1 MKNKIKEV
9 AAALIAEKGYTRT
22 SMREIAEGV
31 GLTKAAIYH
40 HYPSK
45 EAILECIVIESLEF
59 MNQSHIALEQKNA
72 PVWDIIEEWVENT
85 VAQAIRFPNARRL
98 IFYVMTGR
106 FSDQVHIDI
115 NPYMELSYNTL
126 LKVLQR
132 GISERV
138 IRDDIP
144 VDVMSRI
151 FFATINGALMAP
163 MLHQTDTKK
172 GISKHIMKFLTGGLQ
187 K

>member
-1 MKNKIKEV
+1 MKNRIKEV
-9 AAALIAEKGYTRT
+9 AAALIAEKGYSRT

-45 EAILECIVIESLEF
+45 EKILECIVIESLEF
-59 MNQSHIALEQKNA
+59 MNQAHIALEQKDS

-85 VAQAIRFPNARRL
+85 VDQAIRYPNARRL
-98 IFYVMTGR
+98 IFFVMTGR

-115 NPYMELSYNTL
+115 TPYMTLSNNTL

-132 GISERV
+132 GV
-138 IRDDIP
+138 ANNDIRNDIP
-144 VDVMSRI
+144 LDVMSRI
-151 FFATINGALMAP
+151 FFATINGALMVP
-163 MLHQTDTKK
+163 MIHQTDAKTD
-172 GISKHIMKFLTGGLQ
+172 ISMHIIKFLRGGLR